1 MNFIKII
8 YKNKIRVIT
17 AIMLAVGII
26 MTAQNGIT
34 LINFKYFSYKMDELD
49 IDTLHSGMCVSD
61 DLTYTYGN
69 IRAFISGMKTTYVYA
84 VDVGSKH
91 DMYMELIVSAEGK
104 YAGIHGKMEN
114 LLTYFPGYYSELN
127 SGQKVKMYGIVEK
140 ADKKTFAYEYFTKA
154 LGKTVDEM
162 KSDVSTDYIIRMVDT
177 DAYRDRVFGGAGLI
191 FAGVTV
197 EIYSRWKKKR
207 EEQQDEEEL

>member
-1 MNFIKII
+1 MNFVKII

-17 AIMLAVGII
+17 AILLAVGII
-26 MTAQNGIT
+26 MTAKNGIT

-49 IDTLHSGMCVSD
+49 IATLRSGMCVSD

-104 YAGIHGKMEN
+104 YAGIHGKMEK

-177 DAYRDRVFGGAGLI
+177 DVYRDRVFGGAVLI

>member
-1 MNFIKII
+1 
-8 YKNKIRVIT
+8 
-17 AIMLAVGII
+17 
-26 MTAQNGIT
+26 
-34 LINFKYFSYKMDELD
+34 
-49 IDTLHSGMCVSD
+49 
-61 DLTYTYGN
+61 
-69 IRAFISGMKTTYVYA
+69 
-84 VDVGSKH
+84 
-91 DMYMELIVSAEGK
+91 MEK
-104 YAGIHGKMEN
+104 
-114 LLTYFPGYYSELN
+114 LLTYFPGYYSELK

-177 DAYRDRVFGGAGLI
+177 DVYRDRVFGGAGLI

>member
-1 MNFIKII
+1 MNFVKII

-17 AIMLAVGII
+17 AILLAVGII
-26 MTAQNGIT
+26 MTAKNGIT
-34 LINFKYFSYKMDELD
+34 LISFKYFSYKMDELD
-49 IDTLHSGMCVSD
+49 IATLRSGMCVSD

-104 YAGIHGKMEN
+104 YAGIHGKMEK

-177 DAYRDRVFGGAGLI
+177 DVYRDRVFGGAGLI